1 MLKLVGADLVMRPE
15 TSVPSAKK
23 HHPTTQSAD
32 DTQNRTIAS
41 DTEESIS
48 SLLVHKFK
56 LDRQSPQLLLTRIAS
71 WVKF

>member
-1 MLKLVGADLVMRPE
+1 MKLVGADLVMRPQ
-15 TSVPSAKK
+15 TSVLSAKK

-32 DTQNRTIAS
+32 DSQNRTIAS
-41 DTEESIS
+41 DTKESIS

-56 LDRQSPQLLLTRIAS
+56 LNGQSTQLLLTRIAS